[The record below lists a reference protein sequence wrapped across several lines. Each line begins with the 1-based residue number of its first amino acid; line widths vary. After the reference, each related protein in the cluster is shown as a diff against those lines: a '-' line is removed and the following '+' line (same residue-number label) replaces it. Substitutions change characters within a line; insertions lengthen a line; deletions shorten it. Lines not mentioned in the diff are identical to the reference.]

1 MKKSIAAVI
10 FSVALVSL
18 TACSD
23 PSNNIIELTQK
34 GNHSAGNYWEY
45 SLSNDDVIKEADYYE
60 TSFFGPGYT
69 QHWKFEILNDGNV
82 TIHWTAYHGDGW
94 SEKDSYYAT
103 YCVSDGNL
111 SLVSVLSEMSIS

>member
-23 PSNNIIELTQK
+23 PSNHIIELTQK
-34 GNHSAGNYWEY
+34 GNSSAGNYWEY
-45 SLSNDDVIKEADYYE
+45 SLSNNDVIKETDYYE
-60 TSFFGPGYT
+60 TSFLGPGYT

-82 TIHWTAYHGDGW
+82 TIHWTAYNGSSV

-103 YCVSDGNL
+103 YYVSDGKLRLILNP
-111 SLVSVLSEMSIS
+111 ETSIS